1 MAFGYF
7 AVFSTPT
14 GNHAFGSYDSNA
26 TAVEIALRLFRGES
40 KTLQDCDRLTL
51 AFVNTT
57 INEAGNSAIACAGQF
72 GLAVRR

>member
-7 AVFSTPT
+7 VVFSTPT
-14 GNHAFGSYDSNA
+14 GNRASGPYDSNA

-40 KTLQDCDRLTL
+40 KTLQDRDRLTL

-57 INEAGNSAIACAGQF
+57 INEAGSSAIACVVQF
-72 GLAVRR
+72 GLAVRP